1 MDLKDPPAM
10 KGYGFSP
17 FWPAGIKDAPTQR
30 VGVPGYPLYP
40 QGWAV
45 LLRWAGSSFQAVF
58 TNPLF
63 GFYVVLVAIS
73 FSVFA
78 AVPYSA
84 ELESASV
91 PPHFASALN
100 AICTFLLTFFVGQN
114 FSEAN
119 KRFENVCK
127 TNGCVT
133 RLSAIAG
140 GLLPQGTALLL
151 MRYTNAIMHIYYLML
166 PGPLDDAKWSALEKR
181 GLLTQEEIG
190 LLQLQGSPAVVLY
203 SWALKAL
210 RAAPPGG
217 GQPGA
222 PERFFLELVQPLEEL
237 IGGARGLAAKQIA
250 YTTNQVPSVYFHIV
264 YFAVN
269 MFLCCTTY
277 EMGHAVGAAWDV
289 TCDGTAQ
296 KGSVCAPK
304 LVMAV
309 MLQVLLI
316 ILFLGVLFTAE
327 GMADIYG
334 GRVFQYD
341 LGVDLDNLW
350 QESQNVLRSMA
361 HEPSSLKGQP
371 PPAAQPEEG
380 PGARP

>member
-1 MDLKDPPAM
+1 M

-17 FWPAGIKDAPTQR
+17 FWPAGLKDAPTQR
-30 VGVPGYPLYP
+30 VGVPGHTLYP
-40 QGWAV
+40 QRWVV
-45 LLRWAGSSFQAVF
+45 LIRWAGSSFQIVF
-58 TNPLF
+58 THPLF
-63 GFYVVLVAIS
+63 GFYMVLVALT

-78 AVPYSA
+78 AVPYSE
-84 ELESASV
+84 ELRSATV

-100 AICTFLLTFFVGQN
+100 SICTFLLTFFVGQN

-140 GLLPQGTALLL
+140 ALLPQGTALLL

-166 PGPLDDAKWSALEKR
+166 PGPLDDAKWLVLEKR

-190 LLQLQGSPAVVLY
+190 LLQLQGSPAVVIY

-210 RAAPPGG
+210 RAVPPRG
-217 GQPGA
+217 GQPDM
-222 PERFFLELVQPLEEL
+222 PERFFLELVQPLEAQ

-250 YTTNQVPSVYFHIV
+250 YTINQVPSVYFHIV

-269 MFLCCTTY
+269 VFLCCTTY
-277 EMGHAVGAAWDV
+277 EMGHAVGANWDV
-289 TCDGTAQ
+289 ACDGVAQ
-296 KGSVCAPK
+296 KGSVCAPV

-309 MLQVLLI
+309 LLQVLLVV
-316 ILFLGVLFTAE
+316 LFLGVLFTAE
-327 GMADIYG
+327 GMSDIYG
-334 GRVFQYD
+334 NRVFQYD

-350 QESQNVLRSMA
+350 KESQNVLKSMA
-361 HEPSSLKGQP
+361 HEPLSLKGQL
-371 PPAAQPEEG
+371 PPAAQSEERF
-380 PGARP
+380 PSPA